1 METKVSILD
10 IFRKSVAPKV
20 KGYKTITIIEQTH
33 NNFGGFSFEYSDTE
47 VAIIKDDKGKRYL
60 RVYKKECAAE
70 GNGRPVTTISDDC
83 YLLTDVE
90 DVTPQNWKKVML
102 SHFNE
107 EISLGHDI

>member
-1 METKVSILD
+1 MSILD

-33 NNFGGFSFEYSDTE
+33 NNSGGFSFEYSDTE

-60 RVYKKECAAE
+60 RVYKKGCAAE

-83 YLLTDVE
+83 YPLTDVE
-90 DVTPQNWKKVML
+90 DVTSLNWKKVML
-102 SHFNE
+102 NHFNE